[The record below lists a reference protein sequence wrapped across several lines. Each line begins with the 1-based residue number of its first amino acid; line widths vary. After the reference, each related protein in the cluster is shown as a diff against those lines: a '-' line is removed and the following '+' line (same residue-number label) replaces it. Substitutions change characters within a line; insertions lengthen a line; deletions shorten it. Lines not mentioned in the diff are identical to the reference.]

1 MHAWWVVGSPLSL
14 NVKPSVHSH
23 GDWSREVPCYA
34 LLFRLRSRPLVFT
47 CPSTLPRAAV
57 ARHTGWGGAEGKK
70 YIFSKFLPAAFS
82 IDGRISSRD
91 LTISFF
97 FLPSSFRAD
106 FSLEFWYLAFGRQEF
121 WGLFHLQFCRF
132 ETCGRRSCMRLIAI
146 SSFSIGFFLDVK
158 IKIRRW
164 TVRIE

>member
-1 MHAWWVVGSPLSL
+1 MSL

-70 YIFSKFLPAAFS
+70 YIFSKFLPRCLFDRWTNFVEGFDNFFLFS
-82 IDGRISSRD
+82 
-91 LTISFF
+91 SFF
-97 FLPSSFRAD
+97 FSS
-106 FSLEFWYLAFGRQEF
+106 
-121 WGLFHLQFCRF
+121 
-132 ETCGRRSCMRLIAI
+132 
-146 SSFSIGFFLDVK
+146 GFFVGILIPCLREARILGIVSFAILSIRNLRKKELHEVDCN
-158 IKIRRW
+158 IKFFNW
-164 TVRIE
+164 VFLGCKN